1 MPRHIRGHLVASAI
15 GMRLNP
21 GRLYAQILRRLER
34 ESFEQRHREDSFRA
48 RRHDDTFSI
57 HPRTLA
63 DLKRRDHS
71 TAG

>member
-1 MPRHIRGHLVASAI
+1 MPHYMRGRLVASAI

-34 ESFEQRHREDSFRA
+34 ESLEQRRREGSFRA
-48 RRHDDTFSI
+48 RPHDDTFSI